1 MRLASIICALAALA
15 APGLARAGG
24 PGMTIGGV
32 DDAFKQPTIPA
43 AKAKLDLA
51 KLAGLRAVRM
61 TVTWERGRVQPE
73 DVELEAIRNVVAA
86 AQLDAVDVY
95 LSITFGSRNTPLTGE
110 HRDQFA
116 QFCQTLA
123 NDLPSVRRFTI
134 GNEPNLNRFWLPQFG
149 PNGEDVAAPVYE
161 QLLAV
166 AYDALKGVN
175 PQNIV
180 IGGAVS
186 PRGGDKP
193 NTGRDTHSPTVF
205 ISDLGDAYRVSGRTK
220 PIMDWFAIHPY
231 EETSSVP
238 PTTKHTNTTT
248 IAIADYD
255 KLVALLGRAFDGT
268 AQPGSTIPIVY
279 NEFGVEAQIPVDKAT
294 LYDGTEPDTT
304 KPVSEALQG
313 AYYRQAIQL
322 AFCQPTVRGIF
333 IFHVFDEPGLPQWQS
348 GVYYADGTTPKTSR
362 AALQAA
368 ADASR
373 RGVVT
378 RCAGLQLPIKAT
390 LTGLSRVA
398 LHARASLRCDLDCTY
413 YARVEKLP
421 AHSTTQVLRGTAVG
435 GFPAR
440 LVFLPL
446 RLAPGSYRITA
457 AVRATVNPGPPTVLA
472 GLPFR
477 IRR

>member
-1 MRLASIICALAALA
+1 MRLASILFALVALV

-24 PGMTIGGV
+24 PTMTIGGV

-51 KLAGLRAVRM
+51 KLAGLRAIRM
-61 TVTWERGRVQPE
+61 TVTWERGSVQPE
-73 DVELEAIRNVVAA
+73 DVELESLKNAVAA
-86 AQLDAVDVY
+86 AQLDGVDVY
-95 LSITFGSRNTPLTGE
+95 LSITFGSRNTPLSDE

-123 NDLPSVRRFTI
+123 NDLPSVRYFTI

-149 PNGEDVAAPVYE
+149 PNGEDVAAPAYE
-161 QLLAV
+161 KLLAA
-166 AYDALKGVN
+166 AYDALKGVSA
-175 PQNIV
+175 QNIV
-180 IGGAVS
+180 IGGALS

-193 NTGRDTHSPTVF
+193 NTGRDTHSPTAF
-205 ISDLGDAYRVSGRTK
+205 ITDLGEAYRASGRTN
-220 PIMDWFAIHPY
+220 PIMDWFGIHPY
-231 EETSSVP
+231 EENSSIP
-238 PTTKHTNTTT
+238 PTTKHANTTT

-255 KLVALLGRAFDGT
+255 KLLALLGRAFDGT
-268 AQPGSTIPIVY
+268 AQPGSNIPIVY
-279 NEFGVEAQIPVDKAT
+279 NEFGVEAQVPAGKAS
-294 LYDGTEPDTT
+294 LYDGAEPTST
-304 KPVSEALQG
+304 KPVSEAVQG

-348 GVYYADGTTPKTSR
+348 GVYYADGTPKTSR

-368 ADASR
+368 ATASR
-373 RGVVT
+373 RGIVT
-378 RCAGLQLPIKAT
+378 RCSGLQLPIKAT

-398 LHARASLRCDLDCTY
+398 LQARASLRCDLDCSY

-421 AHSTTQVLRGTAVG
+421 SHSTTQALRGTAVG
-435 GFPAR
+435 GFPTR
-440 LVFLPL
+440 LVFPPL

-457 AVRATVNPGPPTVLA
+457 AVRAAVNPGPPTILTA
-472 GLPFR
+472 LPFR

>member
-1 MRLASIICALAALA
+1 
-15 APGLARAGG
+15 
-24 PGMTIGGV
+24 MTIGGV
-32 DDAFKQPTIPA
+32 DDAFKAPTIPA

-51 KLAGLRAVRM
+51 KLAGLRAVRL

-73 DVELEAIRNVVAA
+73 DVELEALRNVVAA

-95 LSITFGSRNTPLTGE
+95 LSITFGSRNTPLTDE
-110 HRDQFA
+110 HRDHFA

-123 NDLPSVRRFTI
+123 NDLPSVRYFTI

-149 PNGEDVAAPVYE
+149 PDGEDVAAPAYG

-166 AYDALKGVN
+166 AYDALKGAN
-175 PQNIV
+175 PENIV

-193 NTGRDTHSPTVF
+193 NTGRDTHSPTTF
-205 ISDLGDAYRVSGRTK
+205 IPDLGDAYRASGRTK

-231 EETSSVP
+231 EDNSSLP
-238 PTTKHTNTTT
+238 PTTKHPNTTT
-248 IAIADYD
+248 VAIADYD

-268 AQPGSTIPIVY
+268 AQPGSAIPIVY
-279 NEFGVEAQIPVDKAT
+279 NEFGVESQIPPDEAG
-294 LYDGTEPDTT
+294 LYEGTEPATT
-304 KPVSEALQG
+304 KPVTELVQG

-348 GVYYADGTTPKTSR
+348 GVYYADGTMPKASR
-362 AALQAA
+362 AALAA
-368 ADASR
+368 AAAASR

-378 RCAGLQLPIKAT
+378 RCAGLQLPVKAA
-390 LTGLSRVA
+390 LKGLPRLA
-398 LHARASLRCDLDCTY
+398 LQARASLRCDLDCTY

-421 AHSTTQVLRGTAVG
+421 AHSTTQVLRGNAIGT
-435 GFPAR
+435 FPAR
-440 LVFLPL
+440 LVFAPL
-446 RLAPGSYRITA
+446 RLARGTYRITA
-457 AVRATVNPGPPTVLA
+457 AVRATVNPGPPTMLA
-472 GLPFR
+472 SIPFT
-477 IRR
+477 IR